1 MVDSHSKSNSKSSA
15 SVKPTPYDTL
25 SAPKEEEVL
34 TVLYSYTGFLEKN
47 ETNIRLL
54 KQKLKN
60 FVDVLL
66 PIETYSSVVNDMEK
80 SFRMLEDEEEK
91 VQETI
96 SSTADTIKEAIQR
109 NEQLRKDGEIELL
122 RIKNLEDSENQFRSK
137 QELRQNIEMG
147 LFKDDEAKA
156 HLKRLREV
164 EKELVKSK
172 TRALYQVNL
181 GKKNM
186 ENLSIQWK
194 IVTGQ
199 ESLKKKIEDFKKK
212 LESLRDYENQMRDSV
227 DQIENPRDIDM
238 DDFNSNVLGLI
249 DTYKAFQTLYLE
261 VGTIRS
267 ELTTKAQLIKLNEEI
282 ESVTVEI
289 ETEEAG
295 KVFIKEHLDELNFEL
310 EEKMKAHSTSTAQD
324 LYMSVGEEVRVFKI
338 QEPVNDKDSNGEGQD
353 NERVP
358 FVSSNPTDKISIDT
372 YKEEER
378 PKQERLKIKKKSH
391 HTMKLETDINKLKI
405 SIERVKEELSKKR
418 GFQEKM
424 DQLLI
429 AKQKIENENSLKY
442 NAINFQLAKTCEKYQ
457 ILIHHMNRP
466 KNVFSPDLVSP
477 LIGVMCRGLR
487 LKKSPSIF
495 ACCGSDSS
503 KIKLD
508 LTLDEIYN
516 FLFMQVAKK
525 VKFKKCPF
533 WVTNFQRV
541 HDSSVLELKEIIDW
555 IFDNDLAGCIKSD
568 TKRIDAVVV
577 EDINTGF
584 ISMLKRM
591 VALVALQSQLQVKI
605 GYESNMQRIKELTNQ
620 TANYLREYGYKSKAK
635 KIERPKIKKKVKY
648 STY

>member
-1 MVDSHSKSNSKSSA
+1 MSDSHTKINSKSSA
-15 SVKPTPYDTL
+15 SVRPTPYDTI
-25 SAPKEEEVL
+25 SAPKEEEIV
-34 TVLYSYTGFLEKN
+34 TVLYSYNGFFEKN
-47 ETNIRLL
+47 ETNIRVL

-80 SFRMLEDEEEK
+80 AFRMLEEEEEK

-96 SSTADTIKEAIQR
+96 SSTSETIKDAILR
-109 NEQLRKDGEIELL
+109 NEQLKKEGEAELE
-122 RIKNLEDSENQFRSK
+122 RIKHIEDSENQYRSK
-137 QELRQNIEMG
+137 QELRQNIELG
-147 LFKDDEAKA
+147 LFKSDEAKA
-156 HLKRLREV
+156 HLKRLRNV
-164 EKELVKSK
+164 EKDITQSK
-172 TRALYQVNL
+172 TRASYQVNIS
-181 GKKNM
+181 KKNM
-186 ENLSIQWK
+186 DNLSAQWK

-199 ESLKKKIEDFKKK
+199 ESLKKKIDEFKKK
-212 LESLRDYENQMRDSV
+212 LESLREYENQMRESV
-227 DQIENPRDIDM
+227 DAIENPRDIDM
-238 DDFNSNVLGLI
+238 EDFNSNVLGLI
-249 DTYKAFQTLYLE
+249 NTYKAFQTLYLE

-267 ELTTKAQLIKLNEEI
+267 ELDTKAQLIKLNEEI
-282 ESVTVEI
+282 EAVTVEI

-295 KVFIKEHLDELNFEL
+295 KVFIKEHLDELMNEL
-310 EEKMKAHSTSTAQD
+310 DEKMKAHSVSTAQD
-324 LYMSVGEEVRVFKI
+324 LYMSVGEEVKVFKI

-353 NERVP
+353 VERVP
-358 FVSSNPTDKISIDT
+358 FVGNPDDKPSIET

-378 PKQERLKIKKKSH
+378 PKQERPKIKKKSQ

-424 DQLLI
+424 DQLLLS
-429 AKQKIENENSLKY
+429 KQKIENENSQKY

-487 LKKSPSIF
+487 LRKAPSIF
-495 ACCGSDSS
+495 SCCGSNDSE
-503 KIKLD
+503 IKLD
-508 LTLDEIYN
+508 LTLDEIYG
-516 FLFMQVAKK
+516 FLFAQVSKK

-533 WVTNFQRV
+533 WITSFQRV
-541 HDSSVLELKEIIDW
+541 HDSSVLELKEMIDW
-555 IFDNDLAGCIKSD
+555 IFDNDLAGCIKSE
-568 TKRIDAVVV
+568 TKRTDAVVV
-577 EDINTGF
+577 EDIYAGF

-620 TANYLREYGYKSKAK
+620 TANYLRELGYKSKAK